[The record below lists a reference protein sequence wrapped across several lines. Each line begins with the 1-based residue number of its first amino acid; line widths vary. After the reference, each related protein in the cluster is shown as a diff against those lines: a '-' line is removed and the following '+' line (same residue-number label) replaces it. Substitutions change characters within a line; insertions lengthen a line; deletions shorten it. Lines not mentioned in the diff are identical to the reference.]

1 MLRAVNPGHKQSR
14 RATILDAARTL
25 FQQSDGQLP
34 TAAEIATAAG
44 LAKGTVYLYF
54 KTKEEIF
61 ANLLLE
67 GWLPVMRATEHVFTR
82 SKAKRRDQAQA
93 FIQEIVDHLGGH
105 PELLHLDSLSAGVLE
120 KNMTHE
126 ALVEYKTRF
135 NEALNEAGKS
145 IDHALRLPSG
155 RGVQLLM
162 RTYALTRGLWQ
173 TAQHA
178 EGLDGLGVGI
188 LHEVNAS
195 TFLCELAESLTEYW
209 RGALS

>member
-1 MLRAVNPGHKQSR
+1 MLRAVDAGDKQTR
-14 RATILDAARTL
+14 RASILDAAQTL
-25 FQQSDGQLP
+25 FRQSDGQLP

-67 GWLPVMRATEHVFTR
+67 GWLPVMRATELVFTK
-82 SKAKRRDQAQA
+82 SGGKRRDQAKA
-93 FIQEIVDHLGGH
+93 FIQEIVTHLGEH

-135 NEALNEAGKS
+135 NEALNEAGKG
-145 IDHALRLPSG
+145 IDRALRLPSG

-178 EGLDGLGVGI
+178 EGFDGLGVGV
-188 LHEVNAS
+188 LHVVNAS
-195 TFLCELAESLTEYW
+195 TFLHELTEALTEYW